1 MLIMGVGLVRSLQP
15 PDILWIH
22 WRVYN
27 SIANSFYPLLTSM
40 SEAQQQSDGRDA
52 LGKAGG
58 GVVLN
63 SGASLPLEVGWGKGC
78 VTLPLK

>member
-1 MLIMGVGLVRSLQP
+1 MGVGLVRSLQP

-27 SIANSFYPLLTSM
+27 SIANSFYPLLMSM

-52 LGKAGG
+52 LGKVWRGGPKLRSFSPLGG
-58 GVVLN
+58 GMGEGLCY
-63 SGASLPLEVGWGKGC
+63 PP
-78 VTLPLK
+78 T

>member
-1 MLIMGVGLVRSLQP
+1 MRSLQP

-27 SIANSFYPLLTSM
+27 SITNSFYPLLTSM

-58 GVVLN
+58 GGGPKLR
-63 SGASLPLEVGWGKGC
+63 SFPPLGGGMGEGLC
-78 VTLPLK
+78 YPPT